1 MNYSIRLDLLRLNHA
16 AMANI
21 RGRSGAVKRCL
32 VVPVDDARLFLGEKG
47 CYLDL
52 NVWEGREP
60 GRFGDTHG
68 VKQSLRKEALDAM
81 SEEERRALPFIGNM
95 RPREEAQMPVT
106 GQAQVVAGDGDDGLP
121 F

>member
-1 MNYSIRLDLLRLNHA
+1 MNYTIRLDLLRLNHA

-21 RGRSGAVKRCL
+21 KGRSGAVKRCL
-32 VVPVDDARLFLGEKG
+32 VIPVDDARLFLGERG

-52 NVWEGREP
+52 NAWEGREP
-60 GRFGDTHG
+60 GRYGDTHG

-81 SEEERRALPFIGNM
+81 SDEERRALPFIGNM
-95 RPREEAQMPVT
+95 RPREDAQMAVT
-106 GQAQVVAGDGDDGLP
+106 GMAAVVGGPEEGLP